1 MTKHWPSDRI
11 AMAVKAPMAKID
23 VKVTQI
29 KPQVAKE
36 AVQDRMMQAA
46 GSDWADVWDD
56 TTGEAEV
63 IE

>member
-1 MTKHWPSDRI
+1 MLKE
-11 AMAVKAPMAKID
+11 AVKAPE
-23 VKVTQI
+23 I
-29 KPQVAKE
+29 KPLVAKE
-36 AVQDRMMQAA
+36 AVQDRMTQAA